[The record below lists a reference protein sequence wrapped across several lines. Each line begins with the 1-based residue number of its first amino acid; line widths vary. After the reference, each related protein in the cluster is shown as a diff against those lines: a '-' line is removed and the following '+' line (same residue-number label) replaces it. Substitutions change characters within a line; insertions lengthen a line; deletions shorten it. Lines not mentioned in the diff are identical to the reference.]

1 MGLTGALADWKF
13 SITAIGALFAVTL
26 GPLNRLR
33 WYVRRLL
40 VGLQRKLRKA
50 RTMVKAVGEVLQ
62 VDALAM

>member
-50 RTMVKAVGEVLQ
+50 QTMVKAVGEVLQ
-62 VDALAM
+62 VDALEM